1 MKRLGPSFGHWR
13 KSSRSQAGGTE
24 CVEVAGAGTLR
35 GLRDSKDPGGAVVI
49 LGLDGWT
56 SLVEEI
62 RSGAHDLA

>member
-1 MKRLGPSFGHWR
+1 MSIESLVWR
-13 KSSRSQAGGTE
+13 TGSRSAQGAN
-24 CVEVAGAGTLR
+24 CVEVAGAR
-35 GLRDSKDPGGAVVI
+35 AFRFLRDSKDPDGAVVI